1 MTFRSIQVCLILLLA
16 VAAQGADRCGSS
28 STLSCPNSI
37 AAALTSADCTTY
49 DNTIYDAWQFSGVAG
64 QTVTIAATTTAFDP
78 LLILISP
85 AGVPLAINDD
95 ANAATRDASLTF
107 TLPTAGTWTVVVN
120 NATGAATGD
129 YVLSLNS
136 STCTPPGPRRRALKP
151 GAED

>member
-1 MTFRSIQVCLILLLA
+1 MSFRSNHVCLILMLWT

-28 STLSCPNSI
+28 SVLSCPNSV

-49 DNTIYDAWQFSGVAG
+49 DNTIYDVWQFSGAAG

-85 AGVPLAINDD
+85 GGVPLAINDD
-95 ANAATRDASLTF
+95 ASASTRDASLTF

-120 NATGAATGD
+120 HATGAATGD

-136 STCTPPGPRRRALKP
+136 SSCAPPGPRRRALKP
-151 GAED
+151 

>member
-1 MTFRSIQVCLILLLA
+1 MPLRSIHSFSLCLILTMLA
-16 VAAQGADRCGSS
+16 TPAQGADRCGST
-28 STLSCPNSI
+28 STLSCPNSV

-49 DNTIYDAWQFSGVAG
+49 DNTVYDVWQFSGLAG
-64 QTVTIAATTTAFDP
+64 QTVSIAATSTAFDP

-95 ANAATRDASLTF
+95 ASASTRDASLTF
-107 TLPTAGTWTVVVN
+107 TLPSAGTWTVVVN
-120 NATGAATGD
+120 NATGAASGD

-151 GAED
+151 